1 MQGPRA
7 PPSVPAGQPVPADH
21 GQESGPYPPTRQGM
35 LLGMGKHDRLAIP
48 RRETVGLAIRSG
60 HRRLLYDDIPLW

>member
-1 MQGPRA
+1 
-7 PPSVPAGQPVPADH
+7 
-21 GQESGPYPPTRQGM
+21 M